1 VNEKEVRAHV
11 KQMYPLSLK
20 WAARVDKMPIEQVF
34 AIHRRQCQIED
45 EERELQEKKQDMR
58 AALLEEGSPEKME
71 EFLQASLF

>member
-1 VNEKEVRAHV
+1 
-11 KQMYPLSLK
+11 
-20 WAARVDKMPIEQVF
+20 MPIAQVF

-45 EERELQEKKQDMR
+45 EERELLEKKQDMR